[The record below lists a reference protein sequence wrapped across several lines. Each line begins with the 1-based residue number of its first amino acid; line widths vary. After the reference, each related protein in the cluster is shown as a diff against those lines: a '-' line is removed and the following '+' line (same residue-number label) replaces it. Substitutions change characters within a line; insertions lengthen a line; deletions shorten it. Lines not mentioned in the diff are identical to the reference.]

1 MRYIIISL
9 LFLLSTIIP
18 LPLNTA
24 FADDGGQG
32 QGQGQGNGD
41 GGNGDGGNG
50 DGGGDQGGWGG
61 GADGW
66 GGDAGGWGSDAGGW
80 GGGGGQG
87 SVASRDAD
95 RCPLTLE
102 IHMVGKTTTVPMT
115 SDGVLCESCVAV
127 DPNNQI
133 KLELGEGTRV
143 VLGNEKPPH
152 TIEVTLAGSPPL
164 PGNAVAVQAVY
175 ELNAYSHEYRITPSP
190 VSISPPARMT
200 LAYAPDELP
209 ENTSSLCIAYYDE
222 DAGKWLE
229 LETAGYVAEA
239 AEVPNTIA
247 GPVSHLTLFTVL
259 ANLAETMPAKFE
271 TSNLTIS
278 PTQAQLNQEITVT
291 VSVTNSGGTVGDY
304 NLELVVDGI
313 AKATKQNNLA
323 PEMSQTVT
331 FTVTGDTV
339 GRHCVEV
346 AGLTGEFE
354 IKRHPMSGVNSWLWV
369 ASWAQFY

>member
-1 MRYIIISL
+1 
-9 LFLLSTIIP
+9 
-18 LPLNTA
+18 
-24 FADDGGQG
+24 
-32 QGQGQGNGD
+32 
-41 GGNGDGGNG
+41 
-50 DGGGDQGGWGG
+50 
-61 GADGW
+61 
-66 GGDAGGWGSDAGGW
+66 
-80 GGGGGQG
+80 
-87 SVASRDAD
+87 
-95 RCPLTLE
+95 
-102 IHMVGKTTTVPMT
+102 MVGKTTTVPMT
-115 SDGVLCESCVAV
+115 SDGVLCESSVAV

-152 TIEVTLAGSPPL
+152 RIEVTLAGSPPL
-164 PGNAVAVQAVY
+164 PDNAVAVQAVY
-175 ELNAYSHEYRITPSP
+175 ELNAYSHEYSITPSP

-209 ENTSSLCIAYYDE
+209 ENTSSLYIAYYDE

-239 AEVPNTIA
+239 AEVPNTVA

-259 ANLAETMPAKFE
+259 ANLAQTMPAKFE

-313 AKATKQNNLA
+313 ANPGEPLPFRLA
-323 PEMSQTVT
+323 KRWGVT
-331 FTVTGDTV
+331 NACFF
-339 GRHCVEV
+339 RYM
-346 AGLTGEFE
+346 L
-354 IKRHPMSGVNSWLWV
+354 
-369 ASWAQFY
+369 

>member
-1 MRYIIISL
+1 L
-9 LFLLSTIIP
+9 GG
-18 LPLNTA
+18 
-24 FADDGGQG
+24 FALELDM
-32 QGQGQGNGD
+32 
-41 GGNGDGGNG
+41 GGNGG
-50 DGGGDQGGWGG
+50 
-61 GADGW
+61 
-66 GGDAGGWGSDAGGW
+66 
-80 GGGGGQG
+80 
-87 SVASRDAD
+87 VASRDAV
-95 RCPLTLE
+95 RYPLTLE
-102 IHMVGKTTTVPMT
+102 IHMVGKITTVPMT
-115 SDGVLCESCVAV
+115 SDGVLGESSVAV

-133 KLELGEGTRV
+133 KLELDEGTRV

-164 PGNAVAVQAVY
+164 PDNAVAVQAVY
-175 ELNAYSHEYRITPSP
+175 ELNAYSHEYSITPSP
-190 VSISPPARMT
+190 VSISPPARMS

-239 AEVPNTIA
+239 TEVPNTVA
-247 GPVSHLTLFTVL
+247 GPVSHLMLFTVL
-259 ANLAETMPAKFE
+259 ANLTETMPAKFE

-278 PTQAQLNQEITVT
+278 PTQAQLNQEVT
-291 VSVTNSGGTVGDY
+291 VSVTNSGGTVGAY

-313 AKATKQNNLA
+313 AKATKQNSLA

-369 ASWAQFY
+369 ASWAQFW

>member
-1 MRYIIISL
+1 M
-9 LFLLSTIIP
+9 
-18 LPLNTA
+18 
-24 FADDGGQG
+24 
-32 QGQGQGNGD
+32 
-41 GGNGDGGNG
+41 
-50 DGGGDQGGWGG
+50 
-61 GADGW
+61 
-66 GGDAGGWGSDAGGW
+66 
-80 GGGGGQG
+80 
-87 SVASRDAD
+87 
-95 RCPLTLE
+95 
-102 IHMVGKTTTVPMT
+102 
-115 SDGVLCESCVAV
+115 
-127 DPNNQI
+127 
-133 KLELGEGTRV
+133 
-143 VLGNEKPPH
+143 
-152 TIEVTLAGSPPL
+152 
-164 PGNAVAVQAVY
+164 
-175 ELNAYSHEYRITPSP
+175 
-190 VSISPPARMT
+190 
-200 LAYAPDELP
+200 
-209 ENTSSLCIAYYDE
+209 
-222 DAGKWLE
+222 
-229 LETAGYVAEA
+229 AEA

-247 GPVSHLTLFTVL
+247 GPVSHLMLFTVL